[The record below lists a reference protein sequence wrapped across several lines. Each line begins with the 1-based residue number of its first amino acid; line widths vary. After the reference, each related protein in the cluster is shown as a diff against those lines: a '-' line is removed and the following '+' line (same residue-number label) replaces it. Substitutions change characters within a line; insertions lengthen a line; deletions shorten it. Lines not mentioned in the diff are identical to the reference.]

1 MMVSHQEKIYMALG
15 SNRGD
20 RKGQLEEAR
29 ERLTAA
35 VQIKEVSPIYE
46 TEPWGYP
53 DQNDFL
59 NQVIEVKTD
68 LEPLEL
74 LGYLKD
80 IEGRMGREEGFR
92 YGPRVI
98 DLDILL
104 YGSRVC
110 SNEQLQIPHPRMTER
125 AFVMIPLLDLA
136 PDLVIPG
143 TDQTVRE
150 IAGQLERSG
159 VEVYHEAEE
168 GEA

>member
-1 MMVSHQEKIYMALG
+1 MMVNHQEKIYLALG

-20 RKGQLEEAR
+20 RKRQLEEAR

-53 DQNDFL
+53 DQSDFL
-59 NQVIEVKTD
+59 NQVIEVETE

-74 LGYLKD
+74 LDFLKD
-80 IEGRMGREEGFR
+80 IEDRMGREEGFR

-110 SNEQLQIPHPRMTER
+110 THEKLQIPHPRMTER

-136 PDLVIPG
+136 PDLGIPG
-143 TDQTVRE
+143 TDRTVRDL
-150 IAGQLERSG
+150 AGQLERSG
-159 VEVYHEAEE
+159 IEVFHEPEE
-168 GEA
+168 GRT